1 VPRMRAYIRFAM
13 VATLVCFSLAA
24 CSSRKSEEART
35 MTERQRDSTI
45 AASKLPGAGVVGKA
59 LEQADSAQA
68 RANRTLPP

>member
-1 VPRMRAYIRFAM
+1 MKTHIRIVTF
-13 VATLVCFSLAA
+13 LIFLCLSLAA
-24 CSSRKSEEART
+24 CSSRKSTETRT